1 MTASVL
7 AVQDGRTIHRYGPY
21 AFGEMHIVEIV
32 KTGGGGLMHRC
43 HPEGKPEGSLEAAA
57 KGPSLRSG

>member
-21 AFGEMHIVEIV
+21 AFGEMHIVEIAKQPGCWV
-32 KTGGGGLMHRC
+32 DDRC
-43 HPEGKPEGSLEAAA
+43 HPEGAAR
-57 KGPSLRSG
+57 GTS

>member
-21 AFGEMHIVEIV
+21 AFGEMHIVEIARQEV
-32 KTGGGGLMHRC
+32 AGQ
-43 HPEGKPEGSLEAAA
+43 
-57 KGPSLRSG
+57 